1 MTDPRDRLD
10 RRLTRIVRYIGL
22 AVAIIAFVVAVMVL
36 WRLAGEP

>member
-1 MTDPRDRLD
+1 MTDPRDLLD

-22 AVAIIAFVVAVMVL
+22 AVAIVALVVAGAVL